1 VIEEK
6 VKPSVPIGERAQDAF
21 GHRPAFPE
29 RGPIERA
36 LVNVGREDVV
46 VEGLTPLDPRL
57 AILGASSDYL
67 IVDVGRAAG
76 EIGVGDALAF
86 APDYAALLALMTS
99 SYVEKRVV
107 GEA

>member
-1 VIEEK
+1 
-6 VKPSVPIGERAQDAF
+6 
-21 GHRPAFPE
+21 
-29 RGPIERA
+29 
-36 LVNVGREDVV
+36 
-46 VEGLTPLDPRL
+46 
-57 AILGASSDYL
+57 
-67 IVDVGRAAG
+67 VDVGRAAG